1 MSSVFDKD
9 IINAF
14 ADTLE
19 NAKNIV
25 VIGHKNI
32 DGDSLGASLAVSE
45 FFRRKNIKTKVIV
58 PNEIP
63 LFFNWV
69 DDYNDIL
76 IYEKSPWNAV
86 DFITD
91 ADVIFM
97 IDFSDFSRID
107 DLADSV
113 EVSKALKIVI
123 DHHREPKEIADFMF
137 VDINSSSA
145 AELVYDFLKIIDNDV
160 INKEVAEYIY
170 MGIASDTGNFM
181 YDSVTSKTFTTVS
194 ELLSYEINKSKIV
207 NGLFNNFPTSR
218 LKFIG
223 YLLYKKLTF
232 IEKYQT
238 AYITISL
245 KEKDEY
251 GYKPGDLENLVNM
264 PLSLAEVKFSILF
277 TEDEDVLHLS
287 LRSKGNFD
295 VSNIARVFF
304 RGGGHKNAA
313 GGRINVSIS
322 QIPDFLDK
330 NIEEIINAGNK

>member
-1 MSSVFDKD
+1 MSVFDLD

-14 ADTLE
+14 TDTLG

-32 DGDSLGASLAVSE
+32 DGDSLGASLAVSK
-45 FFRRKNIKTKVIV
+45 FFKRKNIQTKVIV
-58 PNEIP
+58 PNQVP

-69 DDYNDIL
+69 DDFNDIL
-76 IYEKSPWNAV
+76 IYEKSPWTAV
-86 DFITD
+86 DYITD

-137 VDINSSSA
+137 VDTNSSSA
-145 AELVYDFLKIIDNDV
+145 AELVYDFLKIIDNSN
-160 INKEVAEYIY
+160 INKDVAEYIY

-181 YDSVTSKTFTTVS
+181 YDSVTSKTFATVS
-194 ELLSYEINKSKIV
+194 ELLSHDINKSKIV
-207 NGLFNNFPTSR
+207 SGLFNNFPISR

-223 YLLYKKLTF
+223 YLLHKKLTF
-232 IEKYQT
+232 VEKYQT

-245 KEKDEY
+245 KEKEQY
-251 GYKPGDLENLVNM
+251 GYKSGDLENLVNM

-277 TEDEDVLHLS
+277 TENDDGVHLS

-304 RGGGHKNAA
+304 NGGGHKNAA
-313 GGRINVSIS
+313 GGRTSVLIS

-330 NIEEIINAGNK
+330 NIDEIFRVGNK